1 MQVHLF
7 LPGFVDIQTDS
18 TFMHNSKHQNSKNQ
32 EANLLFLNPYGLQS
46 IYSFHNI
53 YTARYKHC
61 YSEKSLTNI
70 EAKKKNFLKYNKQEI
85 RPKSPYKLTK

>member
-46 IYSFHNI
+46 IYTFDNI

-70 EAKKKNFLKYNKQEI
+70 EAKKKIKKIQEI

>member
-7 LPGFVDIQTDS
+7 LPSYVDIQTDS

-70 EAKKKNFLKYNKQEI
+70 EAKKKIKKIQEI
-85 RPKSPYKLTK
+85 RPKSPYKLTR